1 MKFLVSLGCLAAF
14 VWWGVTVPLGERTLF
29 QHVRAIGQ
37 SRESQELVR
46 GAKDKVT
53 DLTKRMGS
61 EGDDDHGEDDDGD
74 DDNGGRDEP
83 KAAGARGGKQ
93 VAQERRAPPAK
104 GGVSAGAGGGAKP
117 AAARPA
123 TTAPQRA
130 VVSRPRT

>member
-1 MKFLVSLGCLAAF
+1 VLKLLKFLVSLGCLAAF

-37 SRESQELVR
+37 SRESKELVR

-93 VAQERRAPPAK
+93 VAQERRAPPPAK
-104 GGVSAGAGGGAKP
+104 AAASGKP
-117 AAARPA
+117 AAPRPA
-123 TTAPQRA
+123 TASPQRA
-130 VVSRPRT
+130 AVSRPRT